1 MIKFIN
7 SHFAKFVIIG
17 VVLQLILALTT
28 YHPDVRA
35 FVLASKFINSGEITS
50 FYDHVSNLPSDN
62 PIKKIYHDDIFIYP
76 PVGYLASAL
85 VYLPFNRF
93 TSALTDRFLLD
104 DNAFL
109 KQQIFSPL
117 LLVYKLPSLIGS
129 WLTLWL
135 IMKLFQ
141 SKEKAGLAGV
151 LWLFNPVT
159 LLVSSVMGQSDTFVV
174 FFILLAFYLGKTNRP
189 VWSNIALGLSALVK
203 PVALIL
209 IPILAIEAYKKGGLK
224 SALKNVIV
232 GLGIFLIG
240 IFPYLPSPAFK
251 MYALLATHTN
261 KSIQAGIEIASGNVI
276 PWYFIVISLLV
287 FIILYRKINTLSV
300 FLIALFGS
308 LAFNHFHPQWFLWV
322 VPLLIIYA
330 IERQRFV
337 FYAILILSWS
347 LVWLSFDP
355 SLHLGSF
362 LILRDLFPP
371 TMNSPLNIPVLVSLA
386 RSAIAASLIFLL
398 YDSRKVLMK

>member
-50 FYDHVSNLPSDN
+50 FYDHVSNLSGTD

-76 PVGYLASAL
+76 PLGYLAGAL

-141 SKEKAGLAGV
+141 SKERARLAGV
-151 LWLFNPVT
+151 LWLLNPVT
-159 LLVSSVMGQSDTFVV
+159 LLVSSIMGQSDTFVV
-174 FFILLAFYLGKTNRP
+174 FFILLAFYLYKTNKQT
-189 VWSNIALGLSALVK
+189 WSNVALGLSALVK

-209 IPILAIEAYKKGGLK
+209 IPILAVAAYKKGGLK
-224 SALKNVIV
+224 PALKNAAF
-232 GLGIFLIG
+232 GLGTFLIG
-240 IFPYLPSPAFK
+240 ISPYLPSPAFK

-261 KSIQAGIEIASGNVI
+261 KSIQAGIGIASGNII

-287 FIILYRKINTLSV
+287 FVILYKKTNLLSI
-300 FLIALFGS
+300 FLIGIFGS

-330 IERQRFV
+330 IERQRFA
-337 FYAILILSWS
+337 FYIILILSWS
-347 LVWLSFDP
+347 LIWLSFDP
-355 SLHLGSF
+355 SLHFGSF

-371 TMNSPLNIPVLVSLA
+371 TLNSPLNIPVLVSLA
-386 RSAIAASLIFLL
+386 RSTIVASLIFLL
-398 YDSRKVLMK
+398 YDHRSSK